1 MSTFGERLKELRK
14 EYRLTQDD
22 LAKIL
27 YLNKSSIS
35 KYENGKNGAENEIL
49 EKLADYFDV
58 SIDYL
63 LGRSDIKKSSEL
75 FNGSG
80 IVKESLK
87 KCFTNNTYDNWEPTL
102 NKKDEKDIEKR
113 FDNIINGL
121 ENEEGLMLNG
131 EVLDDITKQ
140 LLAQSIKNGLEMA
153 KLASKKKFTPKKYRK
168 NEEETKTD

>member
-1 MSTFGERLKELRK
+1 MFDKRLKKLRTDKELSQKALSDILGISPSTVAMYEQGRRTPDNEMLK
-14 EYRLTQDD
+14 
-22 LAKIL
+22 KIA
-27 YLNKSSIS
+27 NFF
-35 KYENGKNGAENEIL
+35 N
-49 EKLADYFDV
+49 V
-58 SIDYL
+58 SVDFL
-63 LGRSDIKKSSEL
+63 LGNSNSNVPPID
-75 FNGSG
+75 
-80 IVKESLK
+80 
-87 KCFTNNTYDNWEPTL
+87 TWEPTL

-113 FDNIINGL
+113 FDKIINGL

>member
-1 MSTFGERLKELRK
+1 MFDKRLKKLRTDKELSQKALSDILGISPSTVAIYEQGRRTPDNEMLK
-14 EYRLTQDD
+14 
-22 LAKIL
+22 KIA
-27 YLNKSSIS
+27 NFF
-35 KYENGKNGAENEIL
+35 N
-49 EKLADYFDV
+49 V
-58 SIDYL
+58 SVDFL
-63 LGRSDIKKSSEL
+63 LGNSNSNVPPID
-75 FNGSG
+75 
-80 IVKESLK
+80 
-87 KCFTNNTYDNWEPTL
+87 TWEPTL

-113 FDNIINGL
+113 LDKIINGI